1 MIKISC
7 CFYLFRKFHH
17 ERENTYYTS
26 SFQADRDQNLQRLS
40 LPSNA
45 FFRDTIEETYNQ
57 GPPLSIHL
65 KIFLFKFFCCL

>member
-1 MIKISC
+1 MNGHRIAFSM
-7 CFYLFRKFHH
+7 H
-17 ERENTYYTS
+17 T
-26 SFQADRDQNLQRLS
+26 DRDQNLQRFS

-65 KIFLFKFFCCL
+65 KIFLFKLFCCL